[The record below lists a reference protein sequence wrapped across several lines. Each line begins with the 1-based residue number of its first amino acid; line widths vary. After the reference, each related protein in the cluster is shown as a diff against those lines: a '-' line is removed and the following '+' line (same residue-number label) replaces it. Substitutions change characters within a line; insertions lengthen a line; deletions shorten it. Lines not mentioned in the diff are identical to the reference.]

1 MHENDA
7 RSVSCRGERGAH
19 TGKTAAG
26 HQKIRFQKSGF
37 IGHGSIKNAEG
48 LRHAKAPLVKSFTK
62 MAGVTLQDVAR
73 ATGFAVSTVSY
84 ALRGARNVPP
94 ATAARIKAEAGRLGY
109 RVNARVAELMSH
121 VRRGRSADPADR
133 LALVWVETGAERGL
147 GREIAEGARTR
158 AFERGYG
165 LAEFALAR
173 TGGRTRRLADILV
186 ARGIAGVIF
195 GPVFERTRVDIDW
208 PWERFAMAVV
218 GTAEWKVPLSRA
230 AHHHYEAMRL
240 ALESVE
246 KTGAKRPAVWLGAT
260 TNERAHRGW
269 QAAWLAYG
277 PADSAKRLWLTD
289 ENPARQTIRR
299 WLREMEPDVVLVGD
313 ASQAQRVHEAG
324 WTQETGRTFLLDW
337 RADAGLPGVAQ
348 GYDTIAGHAVD
359 LVVAQLQR
367 NERGA
372 PDPPRSL
379 LFPGRWRTE
388 I

>member
-1 MHENDA
+1 M
-7 RSVSCRGERGAH
+7 
-19 TGKTAAG
+19 
-26 HQKIRFQKSGF
+26 
-37 IGHGSIKNAEG
+37 
-48 LRHAKAPLVKSFTK
+48 KSFTK
-62 MAGVTLQDVAR
+62 MAGATLQDVAR

-94 ATAARIKAEAGRLGY
+94 ATAERIRAEAGRMGY
-109 RVNARVAELMSH
+109 RVNARVAELMAH
-121 VRRGRSADPADR
+121 VRRGRGADPADR
-133 LALVWVETGAERGL
+133 LALVWVEAGAERGL

-158 AFERGYG
+158 ALERGYG
-165 LAEFALAR
+165 LAEFTLAK
-173 TGGRTRRLADILV
+173 TEGRTRRLADILF
-186 ARGIAGVIF
+186 ARGIAGVVF
-195 GPVFERTRVDIDW
+195 GPVFERARVDIDW

-240 ALESVE
+240 TLEAAD
-246 KTGAKRPAVWLGAT
+246 KTGATRPAVWLGAT

-277 PADSAKRLWLTD
+277 PADAAQRLWLTD
-289 ENPARQTIRR
+289 ERPARQPLRR
-299 WLREMEPDVVLVGD
+299 WLREMRPDAMLVGD
-313 ASQAQRVHEAG
+313 AGQAGRLREAG
-324 WTQETGRTFLLDW
+324 WSGEPGRTFILDW
-337 RADAGLPGVAQ
+337 RAGAGLPGVDQ

-379 LFPGRWRTE
+379 LFPGRWRADA
-388 I
+388 